1 MRVLVTLLRC
11 LNMAFRPVFLSTPVG
26 SGRCHCIHTSK
37 PPAADDAHAQEAR
50 RVAAE
55 AERQRQEA
63 QSRERVLHACELWSL
78 AAEAGE
84 APYLARKGLSSPQG
98 ARFAP
103 GGVPSAGQALAV
115 CGRMV

>member
-1 MRVLVTLLRC
+1 
-11 LNMAFRPVFLSTPVG
+11 MAARP
-26 SGRCHCIHTSK
+26 
-37 PPAADDAHAQEAR
+37 AR
-50 RVAAE
+50 RWACPATCPASQNGYAAN
-55 AERQRQEA
+55 AERQQQEA
-63 QSRERVLHACELWSL
+63 QRRERALHACELWSL

-84 APYLARKGLSSPQG
+84 APYLARKGLSGPHG